1 MIKKIL
7 FSSLQRFDLKDANE
21 LQQGVLD
28 KLEYTIKLGSPITT
42 EASTQQSYPIT
53 GVSFSGNSNGE
64 LIPSG
69 PFAVIT
75 NTDDIIVITQE
86 DIDAGLCTWN
96 YASVYAAYQDGVRS
110 GSNPTGV
117 YFYAY
122 PVYEDTDVENREFY
136 SLIDGAPFTQ
146 NVSTRQRARLET
158 FASLSSVYNIP
169 NDEGYYPVQVAYVL
183 AADINEAVD
192 VPATPWLVTNIK
204 GKSQWDQVVL
214 PNSVFTTDSAHPNY
228 GSTDVTTQGVLNV
241 DLDTHASTRDKN
253 LYQAFERIERELLR
267 IKSYGSSDPTSTAV
281 QVIGQKN
288 LYSLQG
294 LKKEI
299 ELSDTKFDNKKSF
312 AVALKYARTGNDRTV
327 RAFTDVAHASNVYG
341 NEIDVE
347 VKQNYLSVFGQS
359 SVPTSFTALPY
370 TTSEDTLINTTLGDI
385 SVQYPMRVLSNI
397 HIKLPSTYAGWAID
411 NLDVNYLDKYA
422 HNITLGDT
430 GHFVETTGDLSSNLD
445 SFLGYRRY
453 VDTDSFTFDK
463 ANTITNAPAYVLN
476 SNGTSSL
483 NNDIGINLNLV
494 PFGDLYNN
502 LTDGESFV
510 VFINCT
516 LRKRNNA

>member
-28 KLEYTIKLGSPITT
+28 KLEYAIKMGSPITT
-42 EASTQQSYPIT
+42 EASTAQTFPIT
-53 GVSFSGNSNGE
+53 SVSFTGNSNGE

-75 NTDDIIVITQE
+75 NTDDIIVITQA
-86 DIDAGLCTWN
+86 DIDAGLCTWD
-96 YASVYAAYQDGVRS
+96 YTAVYAAYQDGVRT
-110 GSNPTGV
+110 GSNPTGL

-122 PVYEDTDVENREFY
+122 PVYENTDVESREFY
-136 SLIDGAPFTQ
+136 SLIDGAPYTQ

-158 FASLSSVYNIP
+158 FVSLSSVYNIP
-169 NDEGYYPVQVAYVL
+169 NEAGYYPVQVAYVL
-183 AADINEAVD
+183 AANITATVN
-192 VPATPWLVTNIK
+192 VPASPWLVTNIK

-228 GSTDVTTQGVLNV
+228 GSTDATTQGVLSP

-267 IKSYGSSDPTSTAV
+267 IKSYGSSDPTNTAI
-281 QVIGQKN
+281 QVVGQKN

-294 LKKEI
+294 LKSLI
-299 ELSDTKFDNKKSF
+299 DAAAATHDNHKSF
-312 AVALKYARTGNDRTV
+312 SVALRYSRSGSDRTV
-327 RAFTDVAHASNVYG
+327 RVFTDVAHASSVYG

-347 VKQNYLSVFGQS
+347 VKQNYLSVFGLT
-359 SVPTSFTALPY
+359 SVPTSFSATPY
-370 TTSEDTLINTTLGDI
+370 SSAEDTLINTTLGDI
-385 SVQYPMRVLSNI
+385 SVQYPIRVLSNI
-397 HIKLPSTYAGWAID
+397 HIKLPSTYSGWAID

-430 GHFVETTGDLSSNLD
+430 GHFVETTSDLSSNLD

-494 PFGDLYNN
+494 PFGDLYTN
-502 LTDGESFV
+502 LSDGESFV